1 MKKLLFLIP
10 IILIGCKVKQPI
22 YVPIHDSTSVESTE
36 TITDYPTWTIP
47 DSAYWRLAFECD
59 SNFNVLLKE
68 YNSLNS
74 GIGEKIQ
81 IKEIMVYREDKT
93 KVNQLQVD
101 ISVIIDSLEV
111 QNRTIEK
118 LRNEKQVVQVPYA
131 VPGPE
136 VKIIPARFK
145 VYRNILFL
153 LILAGLG
160 YVVIKYKLWK
170 VFIK

>member
-10 IILIGCKVKQPI
+10 LVFFGCKAPKPI
-22 YVPIHDSTSVESTE
+22 YVPIHDSTSVEATE
-36 TITDYPTWTIP
+36 TITEHPTWTIP

-59 SNFNVLLKE
+59 SNFNVLLKQFDE
-68 YNSLNS
+68 LNT
-74 GIGEKIQ
+74 GIGSNIQ
-81 IKEIMVYREDKT
+81 IKEVPVYREDKT
-93 KVNQLQVD
+93 KINQLQVD

-118 LRNEKQVVQVPYA
+118 LRNEKKVVQVPYP

-136 VKIIPARFK
+136 VKYIPQRFK
-145 VYRNILFL
+145 WYRNILL
-153 LILAGLG
+153 MIVLAGLG

-170 VFIK
+170 FFIK